1 MSYVAAEAR
10 QELLDAI
17 ADAADDVAFALAAL
31 GEAFDALDEPTGD
44 RLEEQLFRPV
54 QHAYGRL
61 KRTHTEFAGR
71 FDLPTAEFPPAN
83 QPAPARPG
91 ALIEDAA
98 EAVWE
103 ADDKLATLQ
112 DSMKPIEVGDAELRA
127 GLAET
132 RQQLARVGD
141 QAEAFVRTLG
151 R

>member
-17 ADAADDVAFALAAL
+17 ADAADDIAFALAAL

-54 QHAYGRL
+54 QHAYGRI
-61 KRTHTEFAGR
+61 KRTHAEFATRHG
-71 FDLPTAEFPPAN
+71 LPLREFAPAN
-83 QPAPARPG
+83 QPAPARP
-91 ALIEDAA
+91 ALLIEDAA
-98 EAVWE
+98 EAVLE

-127 GLAET
+127 GLSEV
-132 RQQLARVGD
+132 RQQLDLASKHG
-141 QAEAFVRTLG
+141 EGFVRTMG